1 MSATP
6 SANQRLQ
13 PGIVKLAG
21 NYRASFS
28 GLSKETWLL
37 GMIILINRSGTMVV
51 PFLSMYITQSLHR
64 GIADAG
70 LVITLFGIGALLG
83 SAASGYFIDRVSF
96 RAVQIFTSI
105 AGGLLFLLMGQIGN
119 FTLLCVMTVVL
130 SFVAEAFRP
139 ANTAAV
145 TAYATPATLTRS
157 FTLNRL
163 ATNIGF
169 GMGSALGGALAAIN
183 YHLLF
188 WVEGAVYI
196 AAGILTYLL
205 LPPVVKKQKEVTAT
219 PPAAAAGSPWKDAF
233 LLRFLVPV
241 AAYTTCF
248 LLLFRL
254 VPVYWKEHL
263 HIPESAIGW
272 LLGLNGILVAVFEM
286 ALVKYWENRR
296 SDMYYIISGVIAT
309 AAGYLL
315 LIMPGMAPMLMAV
328 GSVVFITMGEMMAL
342 PFINAVI
349 MRRSADHN
357 RGKYAAAYALAWSVA
372 QVAGPGG
379 GALITAQHG
388 YSVLWGLLI
397 ALCLVSAVA
406 FRLLNRPS

>member
-6 SANQRLQ
+6 SANRHLQ
-13 PGIVKLAG
+13 PGILKLAG

-28 GLSKETWLL
+28 GLTKETWLL

-96 RAVQIFTSI
+96 RAVQVCTSI

-119 FTLLCVMTVVL
+119 FTLLCIMTVVL

-145 TAYATPATLTRS
+145 TAYATPETLTRS

-169 GMGSALGGALAAIN
+169 GMGSAAGGVLAAVN

-196 AAGILTYLL
+196 IAGILTWLL
-205 LPPVVKKQKEVTAT
+205 LPPVVKKQKEAVA

-233 LLRFLVPV
+233 LLRFLLPV
-241 AAYTTCF
+241 AIYSTCF

-263 HIPESAIGW
+263 HIQESAIGW
-272 LLGLNGILVAVFEM
+272 LLGLNGMLVAVFEM
-286 ALVKYWENRR
+286 VLVKYWENRR
-296 SDMYYIISGVIAT
+296 SDMYYIISGVMAT
-309 AAGYLL
+309 AVGYLL
-315 LIMPGMAPMLMAV
+315 LIMPGMAPLLMAV

-342 PFINAVI
+342 PFINSVI
-349 MRRSADHN
+349 MRRSGEHN
-357 RGKYAAAYALAWSVA
+357 RGQYAAAYALAWSVA

-379 GALITAQHG
+379 GALITEQYG
-388 YSVLWGLLI
+388 YRVLWCLLI
-397 ALCLVSAVA
+397 LLCLASAAA